1 MKLPADVV
9 AAKDRLDRADAALR
23 HDIEDPG
30 IRPVRLIQTNAIS
43 GVLRGSKAEGIR
55 SSDFHTRR
63 SYLGSN
69 FRHRE
74 SRQRC

>member
-30 IRPVRLIQTNAIS
+30 IRPVRLKQTKRNI
-43 GVLRGSKAEGIR
+43 GS
-55 SSDFHTRR
+55 T
-63 SYLGSN
+63 
-69 FRHRE
+69 
-74 SRQRC
+74 SRL